1 MPDTFH
7 RGLNIY
13 RTIIAIIIIQ
23 DLNTTTNITE
33 IIGDRMNHFI
43 SKRYTLLKNPILFR
57 PNNLRSYSIDDNGTI
72 SLTFTSGA
80 VMRYNV
86 LGCLNDTTRDMSY
99 FEQDDYNKLLEFL
112 QQIEEKRTDES

>member
-1 MPDTFH
+1 
-7 RGLNIY
+7 
-13 RTIIAIIIIQ
+13 
-23 DLNTTTNITE
+23 
-33 IIGDRMNHFI
+33 MNHFT
-43 SKRYTLLKNPILFR
+43 SKRYTLLNNPVLFR
-57 PNNLRSYSIDDNGTI
+57 TSNIRSYSVSDKGTI

-99 FEQDDYNKLLEFL
+99 FEPDDYNKLLEFL